1 MALEVIP
8 IPPDTANIEALPK
21 LIRRR
26 ELARTL
32 GMSRS
37 MTYLKGN
44 PDSRYF
50 DPLFPV
56 PIRIGARMQCFFM
69 ADVEKYLHTLVQKRL
84 AAQQRGT
91 NSLRS

>member
-1 MALEVIP
+1 MALKVTS
-8 IPPDTANIEALPK
+8 IPPDSENIDALPK

-44 PDSRYF
+44 PESPYF

-69 ADVEKYLHTLVQKRL
+69 ADVEKYLEILVQKQL
-84 AAQQRGT
+84 AP
-91 NSLRS
+91 

>member
-1 MALEVIP
+1 LALKVTS
-8 IPPDTANIEALPK
+8 IPPDSENIDALPK

-44 PDSRYF
+44 PESPYF

-69 ADVEKYLHTLVQKRL
+69 ADVEKYLEILVQKQL
-84 AAQQRGT
+84 AP
-91 NSLRS
+91 

>member
-1 MALEVIP
+1 MALKVTS
-8 IPPDTANIEALPK
+8 IPPDSENIDALPK

-44 PDSRYF
+44 PESPYF

-69 ADVEKYLHTLVQKRL
+69 AEVEKYLEILVQKQL
-84 AAQQRGT
+84 AP
-91 NSLRS
+91 